1 MVKRH
6 IGIQLHILW
15 LKQLKDGS
23 VKELESG
30 MSIFEI
36 ARNISEGLA
45 RMATAGK
52 INGEVK
58 DLRTIVKEDCKL
70 EILTFE
76 SDIDG
81 KKAYWHTTSHIM
93 AQAIKRLFP
102 KVKLAIG
109 PAIDKGFYYDLDA
122 EKAFSDEDKEK
133 IEQEMNK
140 IIKEDLPIEKF
151 SLPKEKAIELMKDEP
166 YKIELI
172 NDLDDGEEIS
182 FYRQGEFTDLCAGP
196 HLISTGKVKSVKI
209 LSSSSAYWKGDE
221 KREVLQRIYGIS
233 FPKKKELDEY
243 LERLEDAKSRDHRKI
258 GKELDLFCFSDYV
271 GGGLPLYTPKG
282 TIIKD
287 TLQREIEKICRN
299 YGFQKVSCPSLANIS
314 LFETSGHAQK
324 FNDELFRVSSPKGHE
339 FVLKPVQCPHHT
351 QIYASKMRSY
361 KDLPIRYME
370 SDKQYRAE
378 LQGSVGGLS
387 RVYAITIE
395 DGHSFCRIDQVK
407 DEVINMCNI
416 IRDFYTRMGLWE
428 DHWVSLSVRDY
439 DHPEKY
445 IGNKEDWD
453 LCESMLQEVSDELH
467 LEAKRCEG
475 EAALYGPK
483 LDFMFTDALGR
494 EVQIPTVQVDFST
507 PKRFGLYYV
516 DKNGEKQTPVMVHRA
531 ILGSYERF
539 LALILEQFKGA
550 LPTWLSPVQVKILP
564 ISDAHIEYAK
574 EIMKKL
580 EDEEI
585 RVELDDRQ
593 EKTGYKIREAQIQKI
608 PYMLVVGDKEVESN
622 TLSVRSRDDGDM
634 GKFDV
639 EDFITKIKKEIS
651 EKKSK

>member
-1 MVKRH
+1 MIK
-6 IGIQLHILW
+6 II
-15 LKQLKDGS
+15 LKDES
-23 VKELESG
+23 VMEVEKGTTIMEV
-30 MSIFEI
+30 
-36 ARNISEGLA
+36 AKKISEGLA
-45 RMATAGK
+45 RVATCGTVDS
-52 INGEVK
+52 EVK
-58 DLRTIVKEDCKL
+58 DLRYELNEDCKL
-70 EILTFE
+70 TIETFE
-76 SDIDG
+76 SSLEG

-102 KVKLAIG
+102 EYKLAIG
-109 PAIDKGFYYDLDA
+109 PAIDNGYYYDFDV
-122 EKAFSDEDKEK
+122 KNAFSDEDKEK
-133 IEQEMNK
+133 IEQEMSK

-151 SLPKEKAIELMKDEP
+151 VLSRDEAIKLMKEKDEK

-172 NDLDDGEEIS
+172 EDLPEGEEIS
-182 FYRQGEFTDLCAGP
+182 FYKQGDFVDLCAGP
-196 HLISTGKVKSVKI
+196 HLMSTGKVKAVKL
-209 LSSSSAYWKGDE
+209 LSSSSAYRRGDE
-221 KREVLQRIYGIS
+221 NREVLQRIYGIS
-233 FPKKKELDEY
+233 FPKKKDLDEY
-243 LERLEDAKSRDHRKI
+243 LEKLEEAKSRDHRKI
-258 GKELDLFCFSDYV
+258 GKDLDLFCFSDYV

-282 TIIKD
+282 TIVKEA
-287 TLQREIEKICRN
+287 LQREIEKICRS

-324 FNDELFRVSSPKGHE
+324 FNDELFRVNSPKGHE

-395 DGHSFCRIDQVK
+395 DGHSFCRVDQVK

-416 IRDFYTRMGLWE
+416 IRDFYTRMGLWD

-453 LCESMLQEVSDELH
+453 LCEKMLQEVSDELH
-467 LEAKRCEG
+467 LDAKRCEG

-494 EVQIPTVQVDFST
+494 EVQIPTVQLDFST
-507 PKRFGLYYV
+507 PKRFGLYYI

-550 LPTWLSPVQVKILP
+550 LPTWLSPVQVKLLP
-564 ISDAHIEYAK
+564 ISDAHIEYAEKLRK
-574 EIMKKL
+574 EFEN
-580 EDEEI
+580 EDI
-585 RVELDDRQ
+585 RVEVDDRQ
-593 EKTGYKIREAQIQKI
+593 EKTGYKIREAQMQKI
-608 PYMLVVGDKEVESN
+608 PYMLVVGDKEVENN
-622 TLSVRSRDDGDM
+622 TVSVRTREDGDI
-634 GKFDV
+634 GAIKV
-639 EDFITKIKKEIS
+639 EEFIKKIKEEITDR
-651 EKKSK
+651 K